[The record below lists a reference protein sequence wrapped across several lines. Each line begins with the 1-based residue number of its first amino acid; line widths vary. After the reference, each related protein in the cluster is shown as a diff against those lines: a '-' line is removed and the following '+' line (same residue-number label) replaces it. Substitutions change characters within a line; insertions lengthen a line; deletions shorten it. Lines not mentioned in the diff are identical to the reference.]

1 MNNGIHSV
9 FDLQSMIY
17 ISIDDDMLL
26 CNLLSYICNDI
37 CMIIEDQLMTYKPD
51 DSGDARPNIL

>member
-1 MNNGIHSV
+1 MNNGIRSV

-17 ISIDDDMLL
+17 FSIDDDMLL
-26 CNLLSYICNDI
+26 CNLLSYICNAI
-37 CMIIEDQLMTYKPD
+37 CMIIEVQLMPYKPD